1 MTGPATNGR
10 HAAPVS
16 LHLGVLALQGAFA
29 EHIHILQ
36 SLAHGNVH
44 ISGNEDPTHSSEN
57 VPFTVASVRAVRNAE
72 ELAAIDG
79 LIIPGGESTTMAL
92 IAERTGLWE
101 PLAKFT
107 RTKPTWGTCAGMIML
122 ASAATGT
129 KQGGQR
135 LLQTLPIA
143 VQRNRFGSQ
152 LASFEA
158 ELDAPCL
165 EPFGLH
171 PFRAVFIRAPVVTA
185 LNAPEVQVLAQID
198 APVGSDPLPE
208 GSTRDVVAV
217 RRNHCLATAFHPE
230 LTGDN
235 RWHHYFVSMVAAYV
249 AQRT

>member
-1 MTGPATNGR
+1 MTGPAANG
-10 HAAPVS
+10 APVP

-36 SLAHGNVH
+36 SLTCDPVH
-44 ISGNEDPTHSSEN
+44 RLGKQAPTHSPEN
-57 VPFTVASVRAVRNAE
+57 APFAVVSVRAVRNAG

-101 PLAKFT
+101 PLVKFT
-107 RTKPTWGTCAGMIML
+107 QTKPTWGTCAGMILL

-165 EPFGLH
+165 EPFGPR

-185 LNAPEVQVLAQID
+185 LDAPDIQVLAEID
-198 APVGSDPLPE
+198 APAGSDFSP
-208 GSTRDVVAV
+208 GSNTRDIVAI

-230 LTGDN
+230 LTGDD
-235 RWHHYFVSMVAAYV
+235 RWHHYFAAMVADHI